1 MWLWAQTSKQSPIP
15 GSDYL
20 EFAQIFEFFV
30 FDIRLLGNTGQLG
43 KGSQYCGSV
52 IHYGPLQCPVDT
64 VHCPYLYFG
73 LVQMQTIIKDLNI
86 RLSGDT
92 VLPVWPRRIHF
103 MIFLKKL
110 PPAQMFPIQFHFGNT
125 RLLLKPLFPLPAPL
139 QEIGWCSGCPLH
151 PCSMRRPSASCSNLP
166 PRLDPC
172 RHRSI
177 SSPGHGLAL
186 F

>member
-1 MWLWAQTSKQSPIP
+1 M
-15 GSDYL
+15 D
-20 EFAQIFEFFV
+20 
-30 FDIRLLGNTGQLG
+30 
-43 KGSQYCGSV
+43 
-52 IHYGPLQCPVDT
+52 HYGPLQCPVDT

-73 LVQMQTIIKDLNI
+73 LVQMQNIIKDLNI

-125 RLLLKPLFPLPAPL
+125 RLLLKPLFLLPAPL

-186 F
+186 FLIVFHFKDKGLIPSQRSLVLLIHNLRMEPADQR